1 MEISASLSSI
11 SAFIDCEG
19 SYWYC
24 GGCEQGLAASTKF
37 YKPFTLHSGIP
48 QFTKCSSKYMHSLLL
63 DEKQHVWSFGG
74 NNHGELGTGTSAARG
89 NLTEIDNLRGIRTL
103 FAGYNNSFFISNE
116 GDVYANGYNNHC
128 ELGYS
133 QMNLNVPKRIE
144 GIPPIQSVS
153 AAQYHSLL
161 LDCEGSVW
169 STGKN
174 SCGELGVGD
183 TEKKSQFS
191 KIEGIP
197 EIKSV
202 FTGLNFSVL
211 LDFDGYMWAC
221 GLLEIIAAEK
231 NWLTP
236 AIIPNLPKVAVVETG
251 IDSVMFSDES
261 GDTWALGNNTNKQL
275 GISLEKATVPTK
287 VEGLPAVVKSI
298 SQTHHTL
305 FLDVN
310 GTLLS
315 CGKNTSGQLGL
326 SFGDLAPRTKPE
338 VVLDIPSVGF
348 HRTQTKSARKVV

>member
-144 GIPPIQSVS
+144 GIPPI
-153 AAQYHSLL
+153 
-161 LDCEGSVW
+161 
-169 STGKN
+169 
-174 SCGELGVGD
+174 
-183 TEKKSQFS
+183 
-191 KIEGIP
+191 
-197 EIKSV
+197 KSV

-221 GLLEIIAAEK
+221 GLLEIIAADK
-231 NWLTP
+231 FWLTP